1 MGSVNRAQANVI
13 RRFLPSF
20 FLDVHHLFP
29 SCITRISF
37 GFRISM
43 STRSFIPIFLF
54 IATFSLALGL
64 TMPLM
69 NISKLYFFDENPSL
83 LGIITSLWTGGE
95 WLLAIIVT
103 LFSVILPI
111 TKLAVAQL
119 AAAQVPA
126 AKHILHRWIGVL
138 SKWSMLDVLL
148 VALVIFGAKTS
159 GLATAIAQPGLW
171 FFTASAIL
179 SALAAHFIVREEKA
193 AA

>member
-1 MGSVNRAQANVI
+1 MPV
-13 RRFLPSF
+13 RF
-20 FLDVHHLFP
+20 
-29 SCITRISF
+29 
-37 GFRISM
+37 
-43 STRSFIPIFLF
+43 FIPIFLF
-54 IATFSLALGL
+54 IATFTLALGL

-83 LGIITSLWTGGE
+83 LGIIGSLWAGGD
-95 WLLAIIVT
+95 WLLTVIVT

-111 TKLAVAQL
+111 TKLAVAHL

-126 AKHILHRWIGVL
+126 AAQVLHRWIGIL

-179 SALAAHFIVREEKA
+179 SAVATHFIVREEKSA
-193 AA
+193 T

>member
-1 MGSVNRAQANVI
+1 
-13 RRFLPSF
+13 
-20 FLDVHHLFP
+20 
-29 SCITRISF
+29 
-37 GFRISM
+37 M

-54 IATFSLALGL
+54 IATFSLALGM

-69 NISKLYFFDENPSL
+69 NVSRLYFFDENPSL
-83 LGIITSLWTGGE
+83 LGIIRSLWTGGD
-95 WLLAIIVT
+95 WLLASVVG
-103 LFSVILPI
+103 LFSVILPV

-126 AKHILHRWIGVL
+126 AAHVLHRWIGFL

-179 SALAAHFIVREEKA
+179 SALATHLIVREETIA
-193 AA
+193 